1 MSLTNLYEQERS
13 KKQVEL
19 SIVKKYVGKNN
30 NVPDEEFDQ
39 KELKMGI
46 DVEMEHTDNKMVAKA
61 IAKDHLMELD
71 NYYTQLAKI
80 EPHHYDEEDKEGEE

>member
-19 SIVKKYVGKNN
+19 AIVKKYIGKNQN
-30 NVPDEEFDQ
+30 IPDDEFNQ

-46 DVEMEHTDNKMVAKA
+46 KVEMEHTDNKMIAKE

-71 NYYTQLAKI
+71 DYYTQLAKI
-80 EPHHYDEEDKEGEE
+80 EPHHFDDEDNKGE